1 MPRPTCPRDF
11 LCALQ
16 QERRN
21 IASSIGRCASSA
33 VRGRAA
39 TALLAVVLLCGASA
53 VREFEISIRDRRVEG
68 SASTLRVKRGETV
81 LLRFRTD
88 EAVSLHVHGYDMR
101 ANLSAASP
109 KSMRFEAGVAG
120 RFPITAHEFG
130 AVADQDARP
139 NRHREVTLLYLEVL
153 PE

>member
-1 MPRPTCPRDF
+1 M
-11 LCALQ
+11 
-16 QERRN
+16 
-21 IASSIGRCASSA
+21 

-39 TALLAVVLLCGASA
+39 IVLLSAALLCGASA
-53 VREFEISIRDRRVEG
+53 VREFDISLRDRRVEG

-101 ANLSAASP
+101 ANPSAAAPDSI
-109 KSMRFEAGVAG
+109 RFEARIAG

-130 AVADQDARP
+130 AVAGQNARP
-139 NRHREVTLLYLEVL
+139 KSHREVTLLYLEVL